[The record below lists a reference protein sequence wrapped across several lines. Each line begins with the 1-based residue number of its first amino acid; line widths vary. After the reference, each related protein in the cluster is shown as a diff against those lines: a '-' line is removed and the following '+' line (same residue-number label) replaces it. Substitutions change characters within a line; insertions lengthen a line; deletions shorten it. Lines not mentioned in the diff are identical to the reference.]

1 MPCDTKGSVCLH
13 TFKFQHYYLRDFRQ
27 LLMTDNYRVL
37 YLQSSGSIHT
47 NNDRYA
53 PLEFSNFYLKVLFE
67 NIMGF
72 DHYFIARSQGTD
84 LQDANQAA
92 IIKRASQEINR
103 FFVNCCW

>member
-1 MPCDTKGSVCLH
+1 MIARSVFRYTASGSEG
-13 TFKFQHYYLRDFRQ
+13 
-27 LLMTDNYRVL
+27 LMTDNYRVL
-37 YLQSSGSIHT
+37 YLQSSGSIYT

-53 PLEFSNFYLKVLFE
+53 PLEFSNFYLKALFE

-92 IIKRASQEINR
+92 IIKRASQKLNTLMT
-103 FFVNCCW
+103 V